1 MDELNANTKNE
12 LGDIIERIES
22 LTVEKT
28 QANEKIKAEYEAA
41 AGAGFDKKAIQ
52 QIIKERAADQEKS
65 IKHRRIVEL
74 YRKALSGLAGTPL
87 GDWARSWRAQDA
99 LHEARSK
106 EPTALD
112 EFMSKR
118 KEPKDEGDRPSP

>member
-1 MDELNANTKNE
+1 MDELNTNTKNE
-12 LGDIIERIES
+12 LHDIIERIES

-28 QANEKIKAEYEAA
+28 MASEKIKAEYEAA

-52 QIIKERAADQEKS
+52 QIIKERAADQDKS

-99 LHEARSK
+99 LHETRAK
-106 EPTALD
+106 ESSELEA
-112 EFMSKR
+112 FMSKR
-118 KEPKDEGDRPSP
+118 KETKDDRPSP